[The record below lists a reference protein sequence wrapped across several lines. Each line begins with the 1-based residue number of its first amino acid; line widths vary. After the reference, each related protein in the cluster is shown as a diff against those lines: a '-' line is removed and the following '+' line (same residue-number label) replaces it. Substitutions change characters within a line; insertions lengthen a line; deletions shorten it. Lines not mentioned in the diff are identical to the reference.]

1 MKRTVWMIALAA
13 LAGLTVSGCSGP
25 SAPAN
30 SSQAPATTPP
40 SAVSTATTPQAGGNA
55 TSSAAATPQTPIAPE
70 KNPPGDI
77 PDSQVFVA
85 YRQPNAAL
93 EIKIPEGWSRAVAD
107 SKATFTDKLNMI
119 ELMWTASASAPT
131 LAEVKTSEVKKLAAM
146 APAFQL
152 QGVKA
157 VKLPGG
163 QAIEITYRQNGEP
176 NPVTGKRY
184 RLDVLRFIFFK
195 SGKRADLV
203 LSSPTGADNV
213 DPWNVVS
220 RSFRWL

>member
-1 MKRTVWMIALAA
+1 MKHTRWVIATAA
-13 LAGLTVSGCSGP
+13 IVAVMTGGCTPPAGQ
-25 SAPAN
+25 AN
-30 SSQAPATTPP
+30 TSQAPATTPP
-40 SAVSTATTPQAGGNA
+40 SAVSTPTTSAVSTAATSAGG
-55 TSSAAATPQTPIAPE
+55 TSEAPIAPE

-77 PDSQVFVA
+77 PDNQVYVA
-85 YRQPNAAL
+85 YQPPGAGL
-93 EIKIPEGWSRAVAD
+93 EIKVPEGWSRSVAA

-119 ELMWTASASAPT
+119 EVTWGTAASAPT
-131 LAEVKTSEVKKLAAM
+131 LSEAQTAEVKKLAAS

-163 QAIEITYRQNGEP
+163 AAIEITYRQNGEP

-195 SGKRADLV
+195 SGRRADLT
-203 LSSPTGADNV
+203 LSSPVGADNV